1 MQKCIALVVDRLF
14 VILGKANEL
23 AMKLSGIVGTVYK
36 LGVTANATNAF
47 KSRLVSF

>member
-14 VILGKANEL
+14 VILGKADEL
-23 AMKLSGIVGTVYK
+23 AMKLSGIVYK